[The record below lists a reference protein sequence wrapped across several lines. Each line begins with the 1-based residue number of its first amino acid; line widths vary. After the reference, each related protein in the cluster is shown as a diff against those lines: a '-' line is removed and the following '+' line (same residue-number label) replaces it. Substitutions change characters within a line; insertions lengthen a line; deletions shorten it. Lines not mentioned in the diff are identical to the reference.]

1 MIACVALGFY
11 SVLVFFT
18 DCLCSC
24 VVCMFLLN
32 KFINAVGKEDN
43 GSLFSMPI
51 SSKHKSYAMATL

>member
-1 MIACVALGFY
+1 MIAFVALGFY
-11 SVLVFFT
+11 SVLV
-18 DCLCSC
+18 CSC

-51 SSKHKSYAMATL
+51 SSKHISYAMATL